1 MIKKIIAASVLILL
15 ITVAIVQAMDD
26 GKEKGKEGPQ
36 KSGSMKI
43 GEKAPDF
50 ELNTLEGKKVKLSE
64 FKGKKVLINFWA
76 TWCEPCKEEMP
87 HLEEFY
93 KKSASDTAV
102 LAINIDPENDVK
114 GYAGK
119 MGLTFPILLD
129 NQEKSKAVNERY
141 GVAAVPS
148 SFLVDSKGIIRQ
160 KFIGAINFDVMKKS
174 IGQLK

>member
-1 MIKKIIAASVLILL
+1 MIKKMIAASVLILL
-15 ITVAIVQAMDD
+15 ITVAIVQAMDN
-26 GKEKGKEGPQ
+26 GKEKGKEGGQ
-36 KSGSMKI
+36 TSAGVKV

-50 ELNTLEGKKVKLSE
+50 DLYTLEGKKVKLSE
-64 FKGKKVLINFWA
+64 FKGKKLLINFWA

-93 KKSASDTAV
+93 KNSSSNAV
-102 LAINIDPENDVK
+102 ILAVNIDPENDVE
-114 GYAGK
+114 GYARK
-119 MGLTFPILLD
+119 MGLTFPIILD

-148 SFLVDSKGIIRQ
+148 SFLVDSKGVIRQ

-174 IGQLK
+174 MEKLK

>member
-1 MIKKIIAASVLILL
+1 MIKKMIAASVLILL
-15 ITVAIVQAMDD
+15 ITVAIVQAMDN
-26 GKEKGKEGPQ
+26 GKEKGKEGRQ
-36 KSGSMKI
+36 TSAGVKV
-43 GEKAPDF
+43 GEEAPDF
-50 ELNTLEGKKVKLSE
+50 DLYTLEGKKVKLSE
-64 FKGKKVLINFWA
+64 FKGKKLLINFWA

-93 KKSASDTAV
+93 KNSASNAV
-102 LAINIDPENDVK
+102 ILAVNIDPENDVE
-114 GYAGK
+114 GYAQK

-148 SFLVDSKGIIRQ
+148 SFLVDSKGVIRQ

-174 IGQLK
+174 MEKLK